1 MPDIRI
7 SWSSNGREGESYTR
21 SVEDVGHARDLLTL
35 LARHLD
41 KVLDEQSR
49 TQMTK
54 TGMM

>member
-7 SWSSNGREGESYTR
+7 SWSSNGREVESYTQ
-21 SVEDVGHARDLLTL
+21 SVEGAGHASDLLTL

-41 KVLDEQSR
+41 KILDEQSR